1 MIATKWSML
10 RGLLFALALS
20 FTVAEA
26 IAQSTIQAVI
36 GRAKVVNLRSPAER
50 VAVGDPRIADF
61 TVISPT
67 ELYVLGKAV
76 GVTNIIHWD
85 TNGRPTM
92 FNLAVGIDVE
102 LLEDAI
108 RDSLPNE
115 KDIRVSSVANT
126 IVLNGYVN
134 NVLSAEAAVSLADA
148 YARNIARNLGQQGA
162 SAAPAGGA
170 PAVASASPA
179 AGAAPAAAGGAAAGS
194 GAQVI
199 NLLKVRDAQQVMLEV
214 RIAEIS
220 KGLFEKI
227 GINFFGGTNL
237 LNPVYTG
244 DGFRWA
250 IPPSSANGGLVGW
263 LLANT
268 TGATFDLEKTD
279 GLIKILAAPTIM
291 AISGQEGSFLVGG
304 KVFLPVQSVSNGTA
318 TVTLQEQDY
327 GVGLKFVPTVLDKGR
342 INLKVAPEVSELS
355 KEPVTVVSSGV
366 ATVLPTFFTRK
377 VSTTVQ
383 LAHGESLVIGG
394 FFRNNVTENVNAIPV
409 LGQIPILGALFRSS
423 EFRSDRT
430 ELVVVVRPTL
440 VEGTPTSPP
449 LPTDSFIE
457 PTRGEFFLEGRLEGR
472 PPATPSGGTGGSV
485 PQPGASPS
493 SFLYSH

>member
-1 MIATKWSML
+1 MIATKWFVM
-10 RGLLFALALS
+10 RGVLFVLALCFS
-20 FTVAEA
+20 VSGAL
-26 IAQSTIQAVI
+26 AQSTIQAVV

-85 TNGRPTM
+85 MKGRPTM

-102 LLEDAI
+102 PLEDSI
-108 RDSLPNE
+108 RDALPNE
-115 KDIRVSSVANT
+115 KDIRVTSVANT

-134 NVLSAEAAVSLADA
+134 NVLSSEAAVSLSDA

-170 PAVASASPA
+170 PT
-179 AGAAPAAAGGAAAGS
+179 APAAAAPASGGGGSAGS

-220 KGLFEKI
+220 KGLFEKV

-237 LNPVYTG
+237 LNPVYAG

-268 TGATFDLEKTD
+268 TGASFDLEKTD

-394 FFRNNVTENVNAIPV
+394 FFRNNVTENVSAIPV

-457 PTRGEFFLEGRLEGR
+457 PSRSEFFLEGRLEGR
-472 PPATPSGGTGGSV
+472 PPAVPSGGAGGGM

>member
-1 MIATKWSML
+1 MIATKWPLL
-10 RGLLFALALS
+10 RGALLALALCLCLPD
-20 FTVAEA
+20 A
-26 IAQSTIQAVI
+26 IAQNTIHAVI

-50 VAVGDPRIADF
+50 VAVGDPRVADF

-85 TNGRPTM
+85 MKGRPTM
-92 FNLAVGIDVE
+92 FNLSVGIDVE
-102 LLEDAI
+102 PLEDSI
-108 RDSLPNE
+108 RDSLPGE
-115 KDIRVSSVANT
+115 KDIRVSSVANS

-134 NVLSAEAAVSLADA
+134 NALSAEAAVSLSEA
-148 YARNIARNLGQQGA
+148 YARNIARNLSQQGSSSA
-162 SAAPAGGA
+162 PGGATAVAAPAPGGGA
-170 PAVASASPA
+170 GASS
-179 AGAAPAAAGGAAAGS
+179 GS

-237 LNPVYTG
+237 ANPIYSG

-268 TGATFDLEKTD
+268 TGASFDLEKTD

-440 VEGTPTSPP
+440 VEGTASSPP

-457 PTRGEFFLEGRLEGR
+457 PSRGEFFLEGRLEGK
-472 PPATPSGGTGGSV
+472 PPAVPQGAAGGGV
-485 PQPGASPS
+485 PQPGVSAS

>member
-1 MIATKWSML
+1 MKAISRIWVQSALLAML
-10 RGLLFALALS
+10 LALPVLEAVAQN
-20 FTVAEA
+20 TVN
-26 IAQSTIQAVI
+26 TVI
-36 GRAKVVNLRSPAER
+36 GRAKVVNLRSAAER

-76 GVTNIIHWD
+76 GITNIIHWD
-85 TNGRPTM
+85 QKGKPTM
-92 FNLAVGIDVE
+92 FNLSVGIDVE
-102 LLEDAI
+102 PLEDSI

-115 KDIRVSSVANT
+115 KDIRVSSVANA
-126 IVLNGYVN
+126 IVLNGFVN
-134 NVLSAEAAVSLADA
+134 NAISADAALSLSEA
-148 YARNIARNLGQQGA
+148 YARNIARNLSQQGSSNAQSGTGNA
-162 SAAPAGGA
+162 SGGA
-170 PAVASASPA
+170 TGSPA
-179 AGAAPAAAGGAAAGS
+179 SS

-237 LNPVYTG
+237 ANPIYGG

-268 TGATFDLEKTD
+268 TGAQFDLEKTD
-279 GLIKILAAPTIM
+279 GLIKILASPTIM
-291 AISGQEGSFLVGG
+291 AVSGQEGSFLVGG

-394 FFRNNVTENVNAIPV
+394 FFRNNVTENVTAIPV

-440 VEGTPTSPP
+440 VEGTAASPP
-449 LPTDSFIE
+449 LPTDNFIE
-457 PTRGEFFLEGRLEGR
+457 PSRGEFFIEGRLEGK
-472 PPATPSGGTGGSV
+472 PPSTGQGGNPGVVPAGESATR
-485 PQPGASPS
+485 
-493 SFLYSH
+493 FIYSH

>member
-1 MIATKWSML
+1 MKAISRIWVQSALLAML
-10 RGLLFALALS
+10 LALPVLEAVAQN
-20 FTVAEA
+20 TVN
-26 IAQSTIQAVI
+26 TVI
-36 GRAKVVNLRSPAER
+36 GRAKVVNLRSAAER

-76 GVTNIIHWD
+76 GITNIIHWD
-85 TNGRPTM
+85 QKGKPTM
-92 FNLAVGIDVE
+92 FNLSVSIDVE
-102 LLEDAI
+102 PLEDSI

-115 KDIRVSSVANT
+115 KDIRVSSVANA
-126 IVLNGYVN
+126 IVLNGFVN
-134 NVLSAEAAVSLADA
+134 NAISADAALSLSEA
-148 YARNIARNLGQQGA
+148 YARNIARNLSQQGSSNAQSGTGNA
-162 SAAPAGGA
+162 SGGA
-170 PAVASASPA
+170 TGSPA
-179 AGAAPAAAGGAAAGS
+179 SS

-237 LNPVYTG
+237 ANPIYGG

-268 TGATFDLEKTD
+268 TGAQFDLEKTD
-279 GLIKILAAPTIM
+279 GLIKILASPTIM
-291 AISGQEGSFLVGG
+291 AVSGQEGSFLVGG

-394 FFRNNVTENVNAIPV
+394 FFRNNVTENVTAIPV

-440 VEGTPTSPP
+440 VEGTAASPP
-449 LPTDSFIE
+449 LPTDNFIE
-457 PTRGEFFLEGRLEGR
+457 PSRGEFFIEGRLEGK
-472 PPATPSGGTGGSV
+472 PPSTGQGGNPGVVPAGESATR
-485 PQPGASPS
+485 
-493 SFLYSH
+493 FIYSH